1 MGKENGPDVSSWAVC
16 RHDLDGIG
24 GRLRGVPGAR
34 PVKSGKSPARGEKLG
49 RPSAECQVQTAC
61 STLGTK
67 SIDLALDVW
76 LHLAEIVEELLGR
89 FGRDL
94 LPGLQSRS
102 RHRQRRRA
110 EMREFATLRL
120 LRGLGR
126 VGERRLGDAVRGD
139 ANEKGRLRRPAQ
151 RVGEREKTHRE
162 LKIVTRLSPVRR
174 LEQR

>member
-1 MGKENGPDVSSWAVC
+1 MGKKKAPTCRRGPYVAY
-16 RHDLDGIG
+16 DLDGIG
-24 GRLRGVPGAR
+24 GHLRGVPGAR

-49 RPSAECQVQTAC
+49 RPSAECQVQTLCRAELTRTR
-61 STLGTK
+61 SALRTK
-67 SIDLALDVW
+67 SVNLTLDVW

-94 LPGLQSRS
+94 LPGLESGA

-139 ANEKGRLRRPAQ
+139 ANEQGRLRRPAQ
-151 RVGEREKTHRE
+151 RV
-162 LKIVTRLSPVRR
+162 
-174 LEQR
+174 